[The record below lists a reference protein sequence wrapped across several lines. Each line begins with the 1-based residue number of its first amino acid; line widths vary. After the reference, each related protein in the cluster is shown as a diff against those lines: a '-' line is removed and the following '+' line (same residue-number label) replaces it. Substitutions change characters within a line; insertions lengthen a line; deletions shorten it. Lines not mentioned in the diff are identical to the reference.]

1 VADELDDL
9 LAAHAH
15 LLATNA
21 KLVEELAKVKAQR
34 DRGDDDWEWSFLRVM
49 WKYLEALQVPKE
61 LMAPA
66 HALFLAKRSE
76 IEQARRRRAGDRRTL
91 KPSSETVPMA
101 AAAALVTA
109 LAKHVDLPRALQ
121 VVSRKSGIDRKKL
134 ENFRD
139 NCHRARLSPE
149 TLKGYTEVLATI
161 QREQWSAQDITE
173 ASALVRGFVTRPPS
187 NNT

>member
-1 VADELDDL
+1 MADELD
-9 LAAHAH
+9 AH
-15 LLATNA
+15 LLAVYV
-21 KLVEELAKVKAQR
+21 KLVEELTKVKAQR
-34 DRGDDDWEWSFLRVM
+34 DGGDDDWEWSFLRVM

-61 LMAPA
+61 LIAPA
-66 HALFLAKRSE
+66 HAMLLAKTSE
-76 IEQARRRRAGDRRTL
+76 VERGRRRRAGDHRTL

-109 LAKHVDLPRALQ
+109 LAKHVDMPRALQ

-134 ENFRD
+134 KNFRD

-149 TLKGYTEVLATI
+149 TLKGYNNTLATI
-161 QREQWSAQDITE
+161 EREHWSVKDITE
-173 ASALVRGFVTRPPS
+173 ASARFRGFVTRPPS

>member
-1 VADELDDL
+1 MDDEIVAYLVE
-9 LAAHAH
+9 AHA
-15 LLATNA
+15 
-21 KLVEELAKVKAQR
+21 KLITELTKVKEQR
-34 DRGDDDWEWSFLRVM
+34 DRGDDDWEWSLLRVY
-49 WKYLEALQVPKE
+49 WKFLEHMRVPKE
-61 LMAPA
+61 LIAPA
-66 HALFLAKRSE
+66 QAMLLAKQSE
-76 IEQARRRRAGDRRTL
+76 IEQARRRHAGDRRTL

-121 VVSRKSGIDRKKL
+121 VISRKSGIDRKKL

-149 TLKGYTEVLATI
+149 TLKGYTEMLATI
-161 QREQWSAQDITE
+161 EREQWSVKDITE